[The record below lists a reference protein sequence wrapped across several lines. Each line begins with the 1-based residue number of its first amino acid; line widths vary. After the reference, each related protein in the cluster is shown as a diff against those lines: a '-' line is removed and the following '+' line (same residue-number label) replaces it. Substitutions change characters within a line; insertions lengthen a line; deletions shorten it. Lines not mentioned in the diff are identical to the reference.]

1 MIDFFVSGT
10 IDYSS
15 LMNNFLHENVSVSAK
30 ANVYFDGKVVSHS
43 ITLSDGSQKT
53 LGLIYPGSYHFNTAK
68 AERMEI
74 IAGSCL
80 VTLDQSGNTT
90 PYNENQ
96 AFEVSANS
104 GFSIQV
110 SEGICEYVCSFLEG

>member
-1 MIDFFVSGT
+1 
-10 IDYSS
+10 
-15 LMNNFLHENVSVSAK
+15 MNKFLHENVSVSAK

-74 IAGSCL
+74 IAGSCS
-80 VTLDQSGNTT
+80 VTFDQSGNTT

>member
-74 IAGSCL
+74 IAGSCS

-90 PYNENQ
+90 AYNENQ

-110 SEGICEYVCSFLEG
+110 SEGICEYVCSFLDG

>member
-96 AFEVSANS
+96 TFEVSANS

>member
-1 MIDFFVSGT
+1 MKKIDF
-10 IDYSS
+10 
-15 LMNNFLHENVSVSAK
+15 HQVSVSAK

-74 IAGSCL
+74 IAGSCS
-80 VTLDQSGNTT
+80 VTLDQSGNPT

-110 SEGICEYVCSFLEG
+110 SEGIWPDSHPRG

>member
-1 MIDFFVSGT
+1 
-10 IDYSS
+10 
-15 LMNNFLHENVSVSAK
+15 MNKFLQSVSVSAK

-74 IAGSCL
+74 IAGSCS
-80 VTLDQSGNTT
+80 VTFDQSGNTT

-96 AFEVSANS
+96 AFEVSLPTVGSAFRSAKESANTFAPS
-104 GFSIQV
+104 SKDEPI
-110 SEGICEYVCSFLEG
+110 ELTLKTTPIPL

>member
-1 MIDFFVSGT
+1 MKKIDF
-10 IDYSS
+10 
-15 LMNNFLHENVSVSAK
+15 HQVSVSAK

-74 IAGSCL
+74 IAGSCS

-90 PYNENQ
+90 AYNENQ

-110 SEGICEYVCSFLEG
+110 SEGICEYVCSLLDG